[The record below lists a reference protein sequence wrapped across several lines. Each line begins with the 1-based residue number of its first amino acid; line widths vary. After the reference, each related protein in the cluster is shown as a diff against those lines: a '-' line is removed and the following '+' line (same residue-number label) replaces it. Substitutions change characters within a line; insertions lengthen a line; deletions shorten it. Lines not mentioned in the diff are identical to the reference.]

1 MELELL
7 IGVGLAFL
15 AQISQIGKGLQ
26 KEAAAGM
33 PPLSGKTV
41 GQYFTNAAWLRG
53 IGLDCTGA
61 IIGLVA
67 LGMLPISI
75 AQPIFCNGLVLLAL
89 FAHFYLKERL
99 AGLEWAAVAL
109 CFVGTLLLAFTLSP
123 TNWDVFA
130 RTELQA
136 RAVPRATRAP
146 LIVALGPPPNAIARH
161 ACTRRSSWSGC
172 S

>member
-53 IGLDCTGA
+53 ISLDCTGA

-146 LIVALGPPPNAIARH
+146 LA
-161 ACTRRSSWSGC
+161 
-172 S
+172 